1 MKKNSLLLIGQEVLF
16 VITKTRSPQ
25 SGPTAMSALRDW
37 FRRGPVQP
45 AEAHAARSD
54 GAWDPVAY
62 EKELDQLDIATA
74 LSQSAANEA
83 ARREENDVAFAKRL
97 SLAGPCTPSRA
108 EAASLRLRNSD
119 RCAHTALTCMALPSQ
134 SCLGALLLE
143 SCAL

>member
-1 MKKNSLLLIGQEVLF
+1 
-16 VITKTRSPQ
+16 
-25 SGPTAMSALRDW
+25 MSALRDW

-97 SLAGPCTPSRA
+97 SLAGPCMPSRA
-108 EAASLRLRNSD
+108 ESASLRLWDSD
-119 RCAHTALTCMALPSQ
+119 RCAHTTLSCMALPLQ
-134 SCLGALLLE
+134 LCLSAVLLE
-143 SCAL
+143 SRALSARFM